1 MEKITIDDLK
11 KIEIKIGKVLSAE
24 SIEGS
29 EKLLKLLVDMGLKP
43 RSGSPDHSDNQN
55 GLGEERDIRQI
66 LSGIAKYYPGGEGL
80 VGLKCS
86 FVSNLAPR
94 MMMGLESNGMLLAVS
109 GESDGKEFFSPL
121 IVSEEVLEGSVVK

>member
-11 KIEIKIGKVLSAE
+11 KIEIKIGKILSAE
-24 SIEGS
+24 PIEGS
-29 EKLLKLLVDMGLKP
+29 EKLLKLSVDMGLKMD
-43 RSGSPDHSDNQN
+43 GS
-55 GLGEERDIRQI
+55 RDIRQI

-86 FVSNLAPR
+86 FVSNLEPR

-109 GESDGKEFFSPL
+109 GESDDKEFFSPL
-121 IVSEEVLEGSVVK
+121 MVSDDVLPGTSVR